1 MKGKREVRD
10 EWGHGEA
17 DSDKERRKERKI
29 ALANEKETTGDGED
43 KLWSQERTNNRKADK
58 RSNS

>member
-1 MKGKREVRD
+1 MNGVMERLTVTKKEGK
-10 EWGHGEA
+10 
-17 DSDKERRKERKI
+17 KERKI